1 MKTFFKN
8 FFKIFV
14 TQAIFGILSLFFY
27 LIWYFI
33 TGSFFDYLILP
44 FISIIFT
51 VASILLYCFF
61 VSKIVKVSNMR
72 EFIVIV
78 ASSFLVT
85 TVVSTL
91 FCLIESDFIGS
102 IVICFQQ
109 TTYLASSIVQNDSLF
124 LYFMFFCI
132 ENLLKMAFLVLGFIK
147 QKTKDDFAI

>member
-27 LIWYFI
+27 LIWYFM
-33 TGSFFDYLILP
+33 TEPFFSDLILP
-44 FISIIFT
+44 FISTIFT
-51 VASILLYCFF
+51 IASILLYYFC

-102 IVICFQQ
+102 IVMCFQQ

-147 QKTKDDFAI
+147 QKKKDDFAI

>member
-8 FFKIFV
+8 FFKIYV

-27 LIWYFI
+27 LIWYLI
-33 TGSFFDYLILP
+33 TEPFFSDLILP
-44 FISIIFT
+44 SISIIFT
-51 VASILLYCFF
+51 IASILLYCFF
-61 VSKIVKVSNMR
+61 VSKIITVSNMR

-78 ASSFLVT
+78 ASSFLFT
-85 TVVSTL
+85 TVVNTL

-109 TTYLASSIVQNDSLF
+109 TTYLASSIIQNDSLF

-147 QKTKDDFAI
+147 QKKKDDFAI

>member
-51 VASILLYCFF
+51 IASILLYYFC

-109 TTYLASSIVQNDSLF
+109 TTYLASSIIQKDSLF
-124 LYFMFFCI
+124 LY
-132 ENLLKMAFLVLGFIK
+132 
-147 QKTKDDFAI
+147 